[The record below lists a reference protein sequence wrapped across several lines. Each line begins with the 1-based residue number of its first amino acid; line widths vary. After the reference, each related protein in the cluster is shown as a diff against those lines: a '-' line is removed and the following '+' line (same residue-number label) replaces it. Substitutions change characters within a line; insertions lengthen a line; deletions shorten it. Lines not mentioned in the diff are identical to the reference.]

1 MFARKIWQPLGKLAL
16 SRAIIESNRPSKFA
30 IHGLACS
37 TEAPYMAPS
46 RGGVRPDR
54 KSTRLNS
61 SHSQISYAAF
71 CFKKKSVVARLGEY
85 GRPLWSTHS
94 PGCSWPSAALYDV
107 RSDRP
112 LGKSCPRCAARRT
125 AAVPQPHDGP

>member
-54 KSTRLNS
+54 KRTRLNS

-71 CFKKKSVVARLGEY
+71 CFKKKTHRQSLHPKLRRYVINLSMVVTSKNVGIKYVSDKIWLLSFMEYDLGFFDHATSRLASIE
-85 GRPLWSTHS
+85 
-94 PGCSWPSAALYDV
+94 
-107 RSDRP
+107 
-112 LGKSCPRCAARRT
+112 
-125 AAVPQPHDGP
+125 